1 MDKKL
6 FDRNGKLIAYLKI
19 GSYRDEIR
27 SANGALL
34 GFFDKKINQTRSVN
48 GKLVGF
54 GNLLTTLI

>member
-34 GFFDKKINQTRSVN
+34 GFFDKKINQTPKTEPR
-48 GKLVGF
+48 
-54 GNLLTTLI
+54 